1 MSLLIVQIRNDSQ
14 IFHREGNGGP
24 YITISNSDVD
34 RAVNHLT
41 FQKVPEGKSAKN
53 RVHLDM
59 FVDDIAVEVERL
71 VGLGAAVISPAGDPS
86 HLGFVAVVLTD
97 PEGGEFCVVGRPE
110 HQPASN
116 DSTIFKASSKV
127 AIVCSSPFI
136 IRSS

>member
-1 MSLLIVQIRNDSQ
+1 MGLRAMGVTIDCSDPERLADFWFEAIG
-14 IFHREGNGGP
+14 FTHREGNGGP

-71 VGLGAAVISPAGDPS
+71 VGLGAAFLLP
-86 HLGFVAVVLTD
+86 
-97 PEGGEFCVVGRPE
+97 
-110 HQPASN
+110 
-116 DSTIFKASSKV
+116 IFD
-127 AIVCSSPFI
+127 
-136 IRSS
+136 

>member
-1 MSLLIVQIRNDSQ
+1 MGLRAIGVTIDCSDPERLADFWCEAIG
-14 IFHREGNGGP
+14 FTHREGNGGP

-59 FVDDIAVEVERL
+59 FVDDIAAEVERL
-71 VGLGAAVISPAGDPS
+71 VGIGATVISPAGDPS

-97 PEGGEFCVVGRPE
+97 PEGGEFCVVGRPDY
-110 HQPASN
+110 QPASS
-116 DSTIFKASSKV
+116 DSTDS
-127 AIVCSSPFI
+127 
-136 IRSS
+136 

>member
-1 MSLLIVQIRNDSQ
+1 MGLRAMGVTIDCSDPEQLADFWSEAIG
-14 IFHREGNGGP
+14 FTHREGNGGP

-59 FVDDIAVEVERL
+59 FVDDIAAEVERL
-71 VGLGAAVISPAGDPS
+71 VGLGAAVISQPSEPS

-110 HQPASN
+110 HQPES
-116 DSTIFKASSKV
+116 KASTDS
-127 AIVCSSPFI
+127 
-136 IRSS
+136 

>member
-1 MSLLIVQIRNDSQ
+1 MGLRAMGVTIDCSDPERLADFWFEAIG
-14 IFHREGNGGP
+14 FTHREGNGGP

-97 PEGGEFCVVGRPE
+97 PEGGELCVVGRPE

-116 DSTIFKASSKV
+116 DSTDS
-127 AIVCSSPFI
+127 
-136 IRSS
+136 